1 MDFIR
6 FIIDNIFV
14 SSRTQDSVKFQL
26 VTEIFALVARGDC
39 TVDVILEPTSLPN
52 RARSVQDSA
61 IFFPP

>member
-6 FIIDNIFV
+6 YIIDNIFV

-26 VTEIFALVARGDC
+26 DTKFALVARGDC
-39 TVDVILEPTSLPN
+39 TVDVILELTSLPN